1 MRCFILAGGFATR
14 LWPLTERRA
23 KPLLPLAGKPLLTW
37 IVDALPHDLPVTVS
51 TNAVFARSMEEWKAT
66 VAHPQITIA
75 TEESSHDHHK
85 LGAVGALAAWLA
97 DERID
102 DDVLL
107 LTGDNY
113 CGFSFDAFLGAYNKR
128 HPLLA
133 AHDIGHLSKASS
145 FGTVLTEP
153 GGDRIVGFEE
163 KPPHPKTTLISTGC
177 SVLPKSVLPIIA
189 DVAARRPDN
198 VGGIFEEMIA
208 RGIELRCFRF
218 DEPWFDIG
226 SFESYLEASCAV
238 AGHGVILG
246 EGATIDASTH
256 AGTVVLGAGSA
267 ARGSTLRNV
276 IAFERC
282 EIVDCHLE
290 DCILDHGC
298 VLRGIDLTG
307 KMLREGTELVR

>member
-1 MRCFILAGGFATR
+1 MRCFLLAGGFATR

-51 TNAVFARSMEEWKAT
+51 TNAAFAASMEAWKAT
-66 VAHPQITIA
+66 LTHPDVAIA

-97 DERID
+97 DEKID

-113 CGFSFDAFLGAYNKR
+113 CGFSFDAFLGAYDKH

-133 AHDIGHLSKASS
+133 AHDIGQIARASS
-145 FGTVLTEP
+145 FGTVLTEAH
-153 GGDRIVGFEE
+153 GTRIVGFEE
-163 KPPHPKTTLISTGC
+163 KPSHPKTSLISTGC
-177 SVLPKSVLPIIA
+177 SILPRSVLPLVR
-189 DVAARRPDN
+189 DVAAHRPDN

-208 RGIELRCFRF
+208 RKTELHCFTF
-218 DEPWFDIG
+218 EEPWFDIG

-238 AGHGVILG
+238 AGHGVLLG
-246 EGATIDASTH
+246 EGASLDATSH
-256 AGTVVLGAGSA
+256 AGTVVLGAGSSV
-267 ARGSTLRNV
+267 RGSVLKNV
-276 IAFERC
+276 VAFERC

-290 DCILDHGC
+290 DCILDNGC